1 MKYCKCHE
9 KLSYREGFN
18 GLVDEVKEFIE
29 EPSRDEASDIIYC
42 LNRLAGTVLGKAYQ
56 KVIPGDG
63 LHVKKIEQ
71 RMKEYGCIRSKRH
84 LVDGVCPSA
93 FVVPIIDFSEGEY
106 DQTKPSSIIV
116 NRGVVVKSTNV
127 NPRLYLGTGMKVPGL
142 NSGTYTIDADGKMT
156 YHG

>member
-9 KLSYREGFN
+9 KLSYREAFN

-29 EPSRDEASDIIYC
+29 EPSRDEASDIVYC

-71 RMKEYGCIRSKRH
+71 RMDDYGCIRSKRH
-84 LVDGVCPSA
+84 LISGICPSERRHENEQ
-93 FVVPIIDFSEGEY
+93 V
-106 DQTKPSSIIV
+106 
-116 NRGVVVKSTNV
+116 
-127 NPRLYLGTGMKVPGL
+127 
-142 NSGTYTIDADGKMT
+142 
-156 YHG
+156 